1 MAERRLYPPRHPAR
15 RAAQAASLGMLA
27 SRRYRD
33 DRMSERLTI
42 QLIAPSGFAD
52 PEALKRGVERLVRA
66 GHKVLGAGAGMRRH
80 LRFAG
85 TDAERMTEINRLAD
99 PSEPL
104 PDVVMAVRG
113 GYGAHRLLP
122 NLDYRALGARLRD
135 GHCVL
140 VGHSD
145 FTAISLALRAK
156 ADLVT
161 FAGPMLAYDFGGQ
174 STSGYTLDHFWNTI
188 RGPSRRVTWDAKLD
202 KGIDTHG
209 MLWGGNLAVICSL
222 VGTPYLPEVE
232 RGILFIEDV
241 FEPVYRI
248 ERLLY
253 QLKLSGVLDSQR
265 AILLG
270 DFSGYRSDE
279 YDPQY
284 DLRSV
289 ISHLRGITDVPVI
302 GGLPFGHR
310 RDKMTLPV
318 GCRARLRVDD
328 HGRAELAFSGYP
340 HLARV
345 RETAQQAS

>member
-1 MAERRLYPPRHPAR
+1 
-15 RAAQAASLGMLA
+15 
-27 SRRYRD
+27 
-33 DRMSERLTI
+33 MSERLTI
-42 QLIAPSGFAD
+42 QLIAPSGFPD
-52 PEALKRGVERLVRA
+52 PEALKRGVERLVMA
-66 GHKVLGAGAGMRRH
+66 GHRVLGAGSGMRRF

-85 TDAERMTEINRLAD
+85 TDAERIHEINKLAD
-99 PSEPL
+99 GSEPL

-122 NLDYRALGARLRD
+122 HLDYEGLGTRLRE
-135 GHCVL
+135 GGCVL

-156 ADLVT
+156 ADVVS

-174 STSGYTLDHFWNTI
+174 STSKYTLDHFWNTV
-188 RGPSRRVTWDAKLD
+188 RMPSRRVTWDSKLD
-202 KGIDTHG
+202 NGIDTHG

-222 VGTPYLPEVE
+222 VGTPFLPEVE

-270 DFSGYRSDE
+270 EFSGYRSDE
-279 YDPQY
+279 YDSNY
-284 DLRSV
+284 DMRSLV
-289 ISHLRGITDVPVI
+289 THLRGLTRVPVI

-318 GCRARLRVDD
+318 GCRARLRVDE
-328 HGRAELAFSGYP
+328 HGRGELAFSGYP
-340 HLARV
+340 HLAQLP
-345 RETAQQAS
+345 ETAQQAS